1 MKNRTSIS
9 FKQLFFELIII
20 FIGVYAAFIL
30 SNQQL
35 EKQEERKAE
44 KVVSMMKYGIERY
57 QELFSGF
64 VIYHEKYNAEF
75 KSSLELGEILYYGDV
90 IYPQP
95 QYPIDVITEVLT
107 KESYQMFT
115 MDIYLPLIQFTNG
128 VERIMSVE
136 SRLEELAG
144 EYETLPDPSA
154 SNYIDIKNKQ
164 LQLAKRFYLF
174 LELRKRIA
182 FSLAKYAEAIN
193 AQMEHIEDY
202 TVPAN

>member
-9 FKQLFFELIII
+9 FKQLFFELIIV